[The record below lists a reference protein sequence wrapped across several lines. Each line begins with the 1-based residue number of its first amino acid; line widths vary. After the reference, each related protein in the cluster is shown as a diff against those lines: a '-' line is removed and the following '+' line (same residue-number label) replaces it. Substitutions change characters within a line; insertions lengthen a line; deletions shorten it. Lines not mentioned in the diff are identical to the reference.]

1 MDVLSICI
9 SVHQKRV
16 SDPTELKLQIVVSFY
31 VGAKNWT
38 RTSGRTAALYCSFI
52 TPVLGRY
59 ILQNVIEC
67 LPPRSFKLIVQSDW
81 ITFTEDNE
89 PTFFIL
95 SCSLIMSWDHFIGSL
110 QGFSNS
116 RFLRFFIFLVMCI
129 SVLRACMYTHHLLH
143 WIPWNC
149 GYKWLWETVGIDSWS
164 STRATSAFSYFAITL
179 APKIKLTIE
188 DNNIN
193 WDHFSKY

>member
-1 MDVLSICI
+1 MLTRYSKVVYLLLYVDVLSICI

-116 RFLRFFIFLVMCI
+116 RFLRFFIF
-129 SVLRACMYTHHLLH
+129 
-143 WIPWNC
+143 
-149 GYKWLWETVGIDSWS
+149 
-164 STRATSAFSYFAITL
+164 FSYVHQCVACVHVYTSL
-179 APKIKLTIE
+179 ASLDPLE
-188 DNNIN
+188 LRL
-193 WDHFSKY
+193 